1 MAYCLLGIKL
11 GTEIYQLMGSSW
23 PLPSKSLTLSRV
35 QPDAGLQA
43 IWTMGKLGSLP
54 IVRGT
59 SKTNYY
65 VKLWKVYWRSL
76 TVEECLHMA
85 WLGYSHLFWKNRADN
100 LFRSLKFL
108 FICFICVLHK
118 NLSWFS
124 NIIMTS
130 LANCLACF
138 FPEVGIDCS
147 ILSTFS
153 SLVSL
158 TTDIIRH
165 LIWNSREI

>member
-1 MAYCLLGIKL
+1 MERLLIDHHGPCPQRASL
-11 GTEIYQLMGSSW
+11 YPVYNLM
-23 PLPSKSLTLSRV
+23 
-35 QPDAGLQA
+35 PDCKPYGN
-43 IWTMGKLGSLP
+43 MGKLGSLP

-147 ILSTFS
+147 ILSAFS